1 MQYNKQIILSFKLNG
16 QRFGLYLQNAEK
28 VIRAI
33 AVTPVP
39 KAAPSI
45 FGIID
50 LYGEHIPVVNIRE
63 RFSMPP
69 KDINASDRFIISVW
83 KKRKMAIAVD
93 EVGHPVDISGKETN
107 RVDVSAAYPK
117 GQIRV
122 SSGLE
127 VIDAVSDE
135 GGVILI
141 YDLETLLGNETI
153 MAVEEIISMVDNKNG
168 NG

>member
-1 MQYNKQIILSFKLNG
+1 MQQDNHIIIAFKLNDV
-16 QRFGLYLQNAEK
+16 RFALNLRNVDT

-45 FGIID
+45 YGIID
-50 LYGEHIPVVNIRE
+50 LHGEHIPVVNIRE
-63 RFSMPP
+63 RFTMAP

-83 KKRKMAIAVD
+83 KNRKMAISVD
-93 EVGHPVDISGKETN
+93 EVEHPVDISAKEIN

-117 GQIRV
+117 GKKRIN
-122 SSGLE
+122 SGLE

-135 GGVILI
+135 GGIILI

-153 MAVEEIISMVDNKNG
+153 MAVEEIISMTGNENENG
-168 NG
+168 